1 MMTSMSGPGPA
12 PYAVSADTFPDW
24 EQYTQ
29 AAPPQAGPQ
38 VRAYAPGIISPPNK
52 AFR

>member
-12 PYAVSADTFPDW
+12 QYAVSADTFPDW